1 MNILKHLPY
10 LYQYDLQYH
19 HRLKDFSDLEDHDS
33 TRQTCDIRYKNI
45 DFDPF
50 ICYLNIPKKTRV
62 HTHFV
67 RNKVQLIKPQY
78 LDQYY

>member
-10 LYQYDLQYH
+10 QYQYDFQYH
-19 HRLKDFSDLEDHDS
+19 HRIKDTSEIESQDL
-33 TRQTCDIRYKNI
+33 TRQNSDIRYKNI

-50 ICYLNIPKKTRV
+50 ICYLNIPKKTHV

-67 RNKVQLIKPQY
+67 RNKVQLIKPPHIDNY
-78 LDQYY
+78 